1 MKYILS
7 VIAVLAVATA
17 VFVGTRP
24 VTHASTN
31 FLPVNPPALC
41 QALQSYQ
48 KATNVEVKE
57 CK

>member
-1 MKYILS
+1 M
-7 VIAVLAVATA
+7 LAVATA